1 MWPTGGW
8 GSIEYG
14 SPVPGQLV
22 GGRWKPLHYALRAS
36 TFNDHVATC
45 NTAGACFVTNDSP
58 FPFTGAVEI
67 RVLNVL
73 AGTSANFGVNT
84 SLPAGPKVSQ
94 WFCASPSAANPRS
107 APDAT
112 DAAAERSGRQ
122 APYTHVA
129 GAVPCNRSS
138 WNEAARGSIADCEAA
153 CDGLPGCLG
162 FTYDEWHG
170 VDCWL
175 YPASVVQKLAAD
187 ARANWYQKP
196 GTKSLPIVPL
206 PPRPPNPPH
215 PPPPPAPP
223 RPPLPTPP
231 PATPFPEPPQL
242 ECTRWNAMSEWKTA
256 GCDATGTN
264 CVLSIT
270 VRSSTGVPRSWSVLP
285 FLPPRQMRLALATV
299 TATVNLAGSG
309 SAAIELSS
317 NATALYVVLTTHAPG
332 RFEDNAVLLEA
343 GTPQT
348 IGFVPWGPL
357 DVGLLRT
364 TLRVEH
370 LADNL

>member
-1 MWPTGGW
+1 
-8 GSIEYG
+8 
-14 SPVPGQLV
+14 
-22 GGRWKPLHYALRAS
+22 
-36 TFNDHVATC
+36 
-45 NTAGACFVTNDSP
+45 
-58 FPFTGAVEI
+58 
-67 RVLNVL
+67 
-73 AGTSANFGVNT
+73 
-84 SLPAGPKVSQ
+84 
-94 WFCASPSAANPRS
+94 
-107 APDAT
+107 
-112 DAAAERSGRQ
+112 
-122 APYTHVA
+122 
-129 GAVPCNRSS
+129 
-138 WNEAARGSIADCEAA
+138 
-153 CDGLPGCLG
+153 
-162 FTYDEWHG
+162 
-170 VDCWL
+170 
-175 YPASVVQKLAAD
+175 
-187 ARANWYQKP
+187 
-196 GTKSLPIVPL
+196 
-206 PPRPPNPPH
+206 
-215 PPPPPAPP
+215 
-223 RPPLPTPP
+223 
-231 PATPFPEPPQL
+231 
-242 ECTRWNAMSEWKTA
+242 MSEWKTA